1 MGKVLNITK
10 FYLLLEW
17 VMWLAYINLLWIGS
31 ALIGL
36 IVFGIFPATVAM
48 FTVIRHLL
56 LKDTTGKQILKTFA
70 LTYKREFFKSNVIGL
85 IFTAIG
91 YLLYLDFLY
100 IQNMTGTTYYMFQIG
115 LIFISIIYFI
125 SLLYIVPVYVHY
137 DLKFHQYFRHALLIG
152 ILSPITTMLIVIGL
166 TILYFLLV
174 KIPGLIPLITTS
186 TLAFIIMG
194 CALNGFRRLEDKQQS
209 AKSTL

>member
-31 ALIGL
+31 ALIGI
-36 IVFGIFPATVAM
+36 IVFGIFPATIAM
-48 FTVIRHLL
+48 FTVIRQLL
-56 LKDTTGKQILKTFA
+56 LKDTTGKQILKTFV
-70 LTYKREFFKSNVIGL
+70 LTYKKEFFKSNLIGL
-85 IFTAIG
+85 IFSLVG

-100 IQNMTGTTYYMFQIG
+100 IQNMNGATYYVFQIG

-137 DLKFHQYFRHALLIG
+137 NLKFHQYFRHALLIG
-152 ILSPITTMLIVIGL
+152 ILSPITTILIVIGL
-166 TILYFLLV
+166 TLLYFLLV
-174 KIPGLIPLITTS
+174 LIPGLIPFITTS
-186 TLAFIIMG
+186 TCAFIIMG
-194 CALNGFRRLEDKQQS
+194 CALFGFCRLEDKQQS
-209 AKSTL
+209 AKSTF

>member
-31 ALIGL
+31 ALIGFV
-36 IVFGIFPATVAM
+36 VFGIFPATVAM

-70 LTYKREFFKSNVIGL
+70 LTYKKEFFKSNLIGL
-85 IFTAIG
+85 IFTLVG

-100 IQNMTGTTYYMFQIG
+100 IQNMTGATYYMFQIG

-166 TILYFLLV
+166 TLLYFLLV
-174 KIPGLIPLITTS
+174 LIPGLIPLITTS

-194 CALNGFRRLEDKQQS
+194 CALIGFRRLEDKQQS

>member
-31 ALIGL
+31 ALIGF
-36 IVFGIFPATVAM
+36 IVFGIFPASVAM

-70 LTYKREFFKSNVIGL
+70 LTYKKEFFKSNLIGL
-85 IFTAIG
+85 IFTLVG

-100 IQNMTGTTYYMFQIG
+100 IQNMNGATYYLFQIG

-137 DLKFHQYFRHALLIG
+137 DLKIHQYFRHALLIG

-166 TILYFLLV
+166 TTLYFLLGL
-174 KIPGLIPLITTS
+174 IPGLIPLITTS
-186 TLAFIIMG
+186 TIAFIIMG
-194 CALNGFRRLEDKQQS
+194 CALIGFRRLEDKQQS

>member
-31 ALIGL
+31 VLIGF

-70 LTYKREFFKSNVIGL
+70 LTYKKEFFKSNLIGL
-85 IFTAIG
+85 IFSLVG

-100 IQNMTGTTYYMFQIG
+100 IQNMTGATYYLFQIG

-137 DLKFHQYFRHALLIG
+137 DLKFNQYFRHALLIG

-166 TILYFLLV
+166 TLLYFLLV
-174 KIPGLIPLITTS
+174 LIPGLIPLITTS
-186 TLAFIIMG
+186 TFAFIIMG
-194 CALNGFRRLEDKQQS
+194 CALIGFRRLEDKQQS
-209 AKSTL
+209 VKSTL